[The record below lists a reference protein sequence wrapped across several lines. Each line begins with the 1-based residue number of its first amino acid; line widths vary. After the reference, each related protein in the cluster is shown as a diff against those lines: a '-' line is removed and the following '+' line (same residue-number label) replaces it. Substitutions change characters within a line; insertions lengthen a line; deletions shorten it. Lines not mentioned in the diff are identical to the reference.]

1 MNIPQV
7 PSCVVH
13 YSRVCRQDDIPDAA
27 VLTLYLSRAKRDFVL
42 PVSEAIPGVNGSP
55 VKEIPVPKGTT
66 IYIGIRASN
75 LDKRIWGEDALE
87 FKPER
92 WLAPLPSSL
101 TEARIPG
108 VYSHL

>member
-1 MNIPQV
+1 MM
-7 PSCVVH
+7 
-13 YSRVCRQDDIPDAA
+13 R
-27 VLTLYLSRAKRDFVL
+27 
-42 PVSEAIPGVNGSP
+42 
-55 VKEIPVPKGTT
+55 EIPVPKDTT

-92 WLAPLPSSL
+92 WMSPLPSSV

-108 VYSHL
+108 VYSNLWVFNFLGIALKIGNCYLG

>member
-1 MNIPQV
+1 M
-7 PSCVVH
+7 
-13 YSRVCRQDDIPDAA
+13 R
-27 VLTLYLSRAKRDFVL
+27 
-42 PVSEAIPGVNGSP
+42 
-55 VKEIPVPKGTT
+55 EIPVPKGTT

-92 WLAPLPSSL
+92 WMSALPSTV

-108 VYSHL
+108 VYSNLWVLFFLYLVLKVGNCYLG

>member
-1 MNIPQV
+1 M
-7 PSCVVH
+7 
-13 YSRVCRQDDIPDAA
+13 R
-27 VLTLYLSRAKRDFVL
+27 
-42 PVSEAIPGVNGSP
+42 
-55 VKEIPVPKGTT
+55 EIPVPKGTT

-92 WLAPLPSSL
+92 WMSPLPSTV

-108 VYSHL
+108 VYSNLWVLFFLYLVLKVGNCYLG

>member
-1 MNIPQV
+1 M
-7 PSCVVH
+7 
-13 YSRVCRQDDIPDAA
+13 R
-27 VLTLYLSRAKRDFVL
+27 
-42 PVSEAIPGVNGSP
+42 
-55 VKEIPVPKGTT
+55 EIPVPKGTT

-92 WLAPLPSSL
+92 WMSPLPSTV

-108 VYSHL
+108 VYSNLWVFFFLYLVLKVGNCYLG